1 MQTQKFYTT
10 QGDYMAR
17 WRDIK
22 KGKTTQD
29 TQLIQKKQE
38 EIVPNQSAS
47 PLFRLKAFITDMFM
61 IMMPIMYITTYI
73 ILDGKDS
80 FQGNEFA
87 HWITMAIYGL
97 IVIIFWVK
105 KGQTPGFKAYDLIL
119 ISDKDKKTL
128 GFVSATFRYLMFII
142 SAISII
148 GFIIPFFRKDK
159 KTFQD
164 LVMNTS
170 VIIVQKK

>member
-1 MQTQKFYTT
+1 
-10 QGDYMAR
+10 MAR
-17 WRDIK
+17 WRDTK
-22 KGKTTQD
+22 KGKITKKVDEDEIIQD
-29 TQLIQKKQE
+29 
-38 EIVPNQSAS
+38 IVPNQSAS
-47 PLFRLKAFITDMFM
+47 PLFRIKAFITDMFM

-80 FQGNEFA
+80 FQGSEMA
-87 HWITMAIYGL
+87 RWITMGVYGL
-97 IVIIFWVK
+97 IVVIFWVM

-119 ISDKDKKTL
+119 ISDKTKKTL
-128 GFVSATFRYLMFII
+128 GLIPAILRYLMFMV

-148 GFIIPFFRKDK
+148 GIILPFFRKDK

-170 VIIVQKK
+170 VIIVEKK

>member
-1 MQTQKFYTT
+1 
-10 QGDYMAR
+10 MAR
-17 WRDIK
+17 WRDTK
-22 KGKTTQD
+22 KGNITKKTD
-29 TQLIQKKQE
+29 TNEQQNVI
-38 EIVPNQSAS
+38 PNQCAS
-47 PLFRLKAFITDMFM
+47 PLFRIKAFITDMFM

-80 FQGNEFA
+80 FQGSEMA
-87 HWITMAIYGL
+87 RWITMGVYGI
-97 IVIIFWVK
+97 IVIVLWVK

-119 ISDKDKKTL
+119 IDDKTKQTL
-128 GFVSATFRYLMFII
+128 SFISALLRYFMFIV

-148 GFIIPFFRKDK
+148 GVLLPFFRKDK

-170 VIIVQKK
+170 VIIVERK

>member
-1 MQTQKFYTT
+1 
-10 QGDYMAR
+10 MAR

-22 KGKTTQD
+22 KKSTK
-29 TQLIQKKQE
+29 QKKENKKEIQT
-38 EIVPNQSAS
+38 IVPNQSAS
-47 PLFRLKAFITDMFM
+47 PLFRIKAFITDMFM

-73 ILDGKDS
+73 VLDGKDS
-80 FQGNEFA
+80 FQGSELA
-87 HWITMAIYGL
+87 RWLTMALYGL

-119 ISDKDKKTL
+119 IDDKTKKTL
-128 GFVSATFRYLMFII
+128 GFFAAFLRYFMFII

-148 GFIIPFFRKDK
+148 GVLLPFFRKDK

-164 LVMNTS
+164 LVMSTS
-170 VIIVQKK
+170 VILVKSK

>member
-1 MQTQKFYTT
+1 
-10 QGDYMAR
+10 MAR
-17 WRDIK
+17 WRDTK
-22 KGKTTQD
+22 KGNITKKTE
-29 TQLIQKKQE
+29 QKE
-38 EIVPNQSAS
+38 ENQNVIPNQSCS
-47 PLFRLKAFITDMFM
+47 PLFRIKAFITDMFM

-80 FQGNEFA
+80 FQGSEMA
-87 HWITMAIYGL
+87 RWITMGIYGL
-97 IVIIFWVK
+97 IVVVLWVK
-105 KGQTPGFKAYDLIL
+105 KGQTPGFKAYDIIL

-128 GFVSATFRYLMFII
+128 GFISALLRYFMFIV

-148 GFIIPFFRKDK
+148 GVLLPFFRKDK

-170 VIIVQKK
+170 VIIVEKK

>member
-1 MQTQKFYTT
+1 
-10 QGDYMAR
+10 MAR
-17 WRDIK
+17 WRDTK
-22 KGKTTQD
+22 KGNITKSED
-29 TQLIQKKQE
+29 KKDQ
-38 EIVPNQSAS
+38 IPNVIPNQSAS
-47 PLFRLKAFITDMFM
+47 PLFRIKAFITDMFM

-80 FQGNEFA
+80 FQGSEMA
-87 HWITMAIYGL
+87 RWITMGIYGL
-97 IVIIFWVK
+97 LVIVLWVK

-119 ISDKDKKTL
+119 IDDKTKQTL
-128 GFVSATFRYLMFII
+128 GFIPAFLRYFMFII

-148 GFIIPFFRKDK
+148 GILLPFFRKDK

-170 VIIVQKK
+170 VIIVEKKIG